1 MLHLDSIDGGSRV
14 SEERLTIW
22 ATINICSEKI
32 IRDKKG
38 SINRD
43 GNAPPI
49 DVLMLR

>member
-14 SEERLTIW
+14 SKERLTIW
-22 ATINICSEKI
+22 ETRNIDSEKI

-38 SINRD
+38 PMNRD

-49 DVLMLR
+49 DRLMLR